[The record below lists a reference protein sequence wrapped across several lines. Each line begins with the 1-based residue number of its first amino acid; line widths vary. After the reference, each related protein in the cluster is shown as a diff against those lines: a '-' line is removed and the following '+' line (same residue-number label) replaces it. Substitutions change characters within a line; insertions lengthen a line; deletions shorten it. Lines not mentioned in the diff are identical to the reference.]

1 MLSNMLR
8 KAAFGAQLFEK
19 GSDESLN
26 SEKSMDTAGK
36 HSKNR
41 INWTRQMISLC
52 SQLFKETL
60 KKSLWIHCKSCSKLV
75 SDL

>member
-41 INWTRQMISLC
+41 TNCTRQMISLC
-52 SQLFKETL
+52 SSLFKEML
-60 KKSLWIHCKSCSKLV
+60 KMSLWMHSKSLSKLV
-75 SDL
+75 SHS